1 MLRRSCSASFL
12 AVPLSCSDYMSEQSQ
27 PAVAMLPST
36 PAPTNENARGVAGC
50 RSHTP
55 HLSTVTIPCSA
66 ANQRTRTSPGHL
78 YY

>member
-12 AVPLSCSDYMSEQSQ
+12 VVPVPCPDYLHVRAIM
-27 PAVAMLPST
+27 AMLPST
-36 PAPTNENARGVAGC
+36 PAPTNQNVRGVAAC

-55 HLSTVTIPCSA
+55 HLSTVTILCPA
-66 ANQRTRTSPGHL
+66 ANQRTRTSPGPL